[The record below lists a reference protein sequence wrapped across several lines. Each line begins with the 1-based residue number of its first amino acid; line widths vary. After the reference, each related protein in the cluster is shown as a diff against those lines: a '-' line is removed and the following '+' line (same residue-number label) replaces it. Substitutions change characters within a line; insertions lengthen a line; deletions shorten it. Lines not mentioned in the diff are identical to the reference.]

1 MLSILA
7 APQLLCLSL
16 QRRRRSSTPLTFGLE
31 GEVAELADVGPDVR
45 VGPDVFLQHAGLLA
59 ADAAL
64 LADVLPPA
72 AAAHIDVVLVGLV
85 PGKRMFCGVTNKQTN
100 KTKEE
105 ETIGG

>member
-16 QRRRRSSTPLTFGLE
+16 QRRRRSSAPLTFGLE
-31 GEVAELADVGPDVR
+31 GEIAELADVGPDVR

-85 PGKRMFCGVTNKQTN
+85 PGNKQ
-100 KTKEE
+100 KKKRRSADEFAA
-105 ETIGG
+105 